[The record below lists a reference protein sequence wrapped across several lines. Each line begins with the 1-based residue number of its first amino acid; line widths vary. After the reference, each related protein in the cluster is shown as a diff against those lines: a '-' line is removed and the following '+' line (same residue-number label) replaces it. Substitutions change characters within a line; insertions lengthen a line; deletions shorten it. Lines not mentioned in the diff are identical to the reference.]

1 MDLFGRA
8 SWIMFAAGAIP
19 TGLAGWWIGT
29 HAGQSLSLAAVLL
42 VVISASASL
51 AAAYLAWR
59 WFVAPLRELERGLER
74 WTHGDLSTPLDETH
88 LSGWRRLARQFAQ
101 AQDDMRRALDEA
113 NAGLAR
119 ERARLE
125 TLVERIP
132 DALVI
137 TNLRGEVVFLNA
149 AALPL
154 FSASREDIVP
164 GGKGL
169 LQPRDP
175 ARWRLR
181 VQDVLKAH
189 TSGGVMELAS
199 GTGGPTASLRTM
211 VTMFTDPV
219 TGDFGVLIMLRDQTA
234 EKRIDALKEEFF
246 QAAAHDLRAPLF
258 AVQGYLRL
266 LKKSIEPDDRQKN
279 WLEAIDQSCER
290 LTALVKDALDAARIE
305 SGQLKLMPTTV
316 ESSSLLRR
324 AARLFQPL
332 ADEKGVRLETR
343 QVEGAPASFEADE
356 RLVERLAHNLVAN
369 ALKFTP
375 KGGLVLLEVAAAGP
389 DCVEFVVTDTGPG
402 IPEAQRAAVFEKFRQ
417 LDTGLPKSGFGL
429 GLSICAKIV
438 KLHKGEIWVQPA
450 KTGGAQFVVRLPLV
464 HIPKEVVKK

>member
-1 MDLFGRA
+1 
-8 SWIMFAAGAIP
+8 MFAAGAIP
-19 TGLAGWWIGT
+19 TGLAGWWLGN
-29 HAGQSLSLAAVLL
+29 HAGQPLTPGALILIVVAV
-42 VVISASASL
+42 AASL
-51 AAAYLAWR
+51 LSAYLAWR

-74 WTHGDLSTPLDETH
+74 WTKGDLTRTLDESR
-88 LSGWRRLARQFAQ
+88 LAGWRRLGRQFDSAQ
-101 AQDDMRRALDEA
+101 EDMRRALDEA
-113 NAGLAR
+113 HAGLAR

-137 TNLRGEVVFLNA
+137 TNLRGEVMFLNA

-154 FSASREDIVP
+154 FGAGREDVVA

-175 ARWRLR
+175 AKWRLR

-189 TSGGVMELAS
+189 TSGGVMELPAAA
-199 GTGGPTASLRTM
+199 GGQPTSFRTL

-219 TGDFGVLIMLRDQTA
+219 TGDFGVLMMLRDQTA

-266 LKKSIEPDDRQKN
+266 LKKSLEPDDRQKN

-305 SGQLKLMPTTV
+305 SGQLKLMPATV
-316 ESSSLLRR
+316 EPSALLRR
-324 AARLFQPL
+324 AARLFQPM

-343 QVEGAPASFEADE
+343 LNDGAPASFEADE

-369 ALKFTP
+369 AIKFTP
-375 KGGLVLLEVAAAGP
+375 KGGLVLLEASAAGP
-389 DCVEFVVTDTGPG
+389 DRVEFVVTDTGPG

-464 HIPKEVVKK
+464 QIPKEIIKK

>member
-1 MDLFGRA
+1 
-8 SWIMFAAGAIP
+8 MFAAGAIP

-29 HAGQSLSLAAVLL
+29 HAGQPIALAAVL
-42 VVISASASL
+42 ISFFALAASL
-51 AAAYLAWR
+51 LAAYLAWR

-74 WTHGDLSTPLDETH
+74 WTRGDLSTPLDETR
-88 LSGWRRLARQFAQ
+88 LTGWRRLAGQFTR

-125 TLVERIP
+125 TIVERIP

-137 TNLRGEVVFLNA
+137 TNLRGEVMFLNG

-154 FSASREDIVP
+154 FAAGRDDVMS

-175 ARWRLR
+175 SRWRLR

-199 GTGGPTASLRTM
+199 PAGGAPTSFRTT

-219 TGDFGVLIMLRDQTA
+219 TGDFGALMLLRDQTS
-234 EKRIDALKEEFF
+234 EKRIEAMKEEFF

-266 LKKSIEPDDRQKN
+266 LKKSLEPDERQKN

-290 LTALVKDALDAARIE
+290 LTALVKDALDSARIE
-305 SGQLKLMPTTV
+305 SGQLRLLPAAV
-316 ESSSLLRR
+316 QPASILRR
-324 AARLFQPL
+324 TTRLFQPM
-332 ADEKGVRLETR
+332 ADEKGVAIETR
-343 QVEGAPASFEADE
+343 LAEGAPASFEADE
-356 RLVERLAHNLVAN
+356 RLVERLIHNLVAN
-369 ALKFTP
+369 AIKFTP
-375 KGGLVLLEVAAAGP
+375 RGGLVLVEACAAGA
-389 DCVEFVVTDTGPG
+389 DRVEFVVTDTGPG

-417 LDTGLPKSGFGL
+417 LDTDLPKSGFGL
-429 GLSICAKIV
+429 GPAICAKILKV
-438 KLHKGEIWVQPA
+438 HKGEIWVQPA

-464 HIPKEVVKK
+464 QIAKEMLNK

>member
-1 MDLFGRA
+1 
-8 SWIMFAAGAIP
+8 MFVAGAIP

-29 HAGQSLSLAAVLL
+29 HAGRPDALFAALLAALAL
-42 VVISASASL
+42 GASL
-51 AAAYLAWR
+51 LAAYLAWR
-59 WFVAPLRELERGLER
+59 WFVSPLRELERGLER
-74 WTHGDLSTPLDETH
+74 WTRGDLATPLDETR
-88 LSGWRRLARQFAQ
+88 LAGWRRLSAQFSR
-101 AQDDMRRALDEA
+101 AQDDMRRALAEA

-137 TNLRGEVVFLNA
+137 TNLRGEVMFLNA

-154 FSASREDIVP
+154 FGASRDDMMS

-175 ARWRLR
+175 ALWRMR

-189 TSGGVMELAS
+189 TSGGMMELPAV
-199 GTGGPTASLRTM
+199 GGGAPVSFRTT

-219 TGDFGVLIMLRDQTA
+219 SGDFGVLMMLRDQTS

-266 LKKSIEPDDRQKN
+266 LKKSLEPDERQKN

-305 SGQLKLMPTTV
+305 NGQLKLIPATVQTT
-316 ESSSLLRR
+316 SILRR
-324 AARLFQPL
+324 AERLFRPM

-343 QVEGAPASFEADE
+343 LLEGAPAEFEADE
-356 RLVERLAHNLVAN
+356 RLVERLIHNVASN
-369 ALKFTP
+369 AIRFTP
-375 KGGLVLLEVAAAGP
+375 HGGLVQIDASAAGP
-389 DCVEFVVTDTGPG
+389 DRIEFVITDTGPG
-402 IPEAQRAAVFEKFRQ
+402 IPEAQRAVVFEKFRQ
-417 LDTGLPKSGFGL
+417 LDSDHPKSGFGL
-429 GLSICAKIV
+429 GLAICAKII
-438 KLHKGEIWVQPA
+438 KLHRGEIWVQSA
-450 KTGGAQFVVRLPLV
+450 KTGGAQFVMRIPLV
-464 HIPKEVVKK
+464 QIAKEILPK